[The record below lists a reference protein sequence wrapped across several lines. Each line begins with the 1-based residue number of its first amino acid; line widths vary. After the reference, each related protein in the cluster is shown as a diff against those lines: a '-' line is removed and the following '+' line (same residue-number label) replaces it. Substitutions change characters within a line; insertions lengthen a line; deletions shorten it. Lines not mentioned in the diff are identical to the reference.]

1 MKNFKPPTI
10 EEVKEYANSIGFIT
24 LNAEKW
30 WFFYDSKNWM
40 VGKNKM
46 SRWKSAVQTWFIG
59 SPEWK
64 IKQSIPTKLVD
75 TKTFKEK
82 FEENK

>member
-10 EEVKEYANSIGFIT
+10 EEVKEYADSIGFKS
-24 LNAEKW
+24 LDAEKW

-40 VGKNKM
+40 VGRNKM
-46 SRWKSAVQTWFIG
+46 SKWKSAVQTWFIG

-64 IKQSIPTKLVD
+64 AKQTEKNIISS
-75 TKTFKEK
+75 KTFKEK